1 MMDRERALALMR
13 ASTTKLNLQKHMLAT
28 EAIMRAIARR
38 FGEDE
43 ELFGLVGLLHDLDYE
58 QTVDRPAEHG
68 LLAADELAG
77 RGYPPAV
84 VAGVRA
90 HNPANDRR
98 ETLLDR
104 ALHAVDP
111 LTGLIV
117 AAALINPAKRLS
129 AIDAAFVYNRMGEK
143 GFARGA
149 NREQI
154 RSCEEFGLPLM
165 EFLDLGLRAMQ
176 GIAEELGL

>member
-1 MMDRERALALMR
+1 LERAEALALMQSKTPR
-13 ASTTKLNLQKHMLAT
+13 INLQKHMLAV
-28 EAIMRAIARR
+28 EAVMRAVARR

-58 QTVDRPAEHG
+58 ETINNPAEHG
-68 LLAADELAG
+68 IRAAEELAR
-77 RGYPPAV
+77 RGYPTQV
-84 VAGVRA
+84 VDAVRA
-90 HNPANDRR
+90 HCPANTTR
-98 ETLLDR
+98 TSLLDR

-117 AAALINPAKRLS
+117 AAALITPEKKLA
-129 AIDAAFVYNRMGEK
+129 AIDAQFVRNRMNEK

-154 RSCEEFGLPLM
+154 KSCEEFGLPLM

-176 GIAEELGL
+176 AIADELGL

>member
-1 MMDRERALALMR
+1 MDREEALSLMR
-13 ASTTKLNLQKHMLAT
+13 ARNPRINLQKHMLAV
-28 EAIMRAIARR
+28 EAVMRAVARR

-58 QTVDRPAEHG
+58 ETVEDPYQHG
-68 LLAADELAG
+68 LRAADELA
-77 RGYPPAV
+77 RLGYPPEV

-90 HNPANDRR
+90 HSPANTVR
-98 ETLLDR
+98 TSLLDR

-117 AAALINPAKRLS
+117 AAALITPSKKLA
-129 AIDAAFVYNRMGEK
+129 AIDAQFVQNRMNEK

-154 RSCEEFGLPLM
+154 RSCEEFGLPLA
-165 EFLDLGLRAMQ
+165 EFLDLGVRAMQ
-176 GIAEELGL
+176 AIAGELGL